1 MVGLTGVLI
10 WGAPVKLSETVR
22 QPNCFINRLTHWLHL
37 ERIIY
42 NRDAPSFIEFA
53 ALTFAVFCISPVF
66 LERKYKLLNT
76 YVPLLIKL
84 FEFF

>member
-1 MVGLTGVLI
+1 LAAFGKI
-10 WGAPVKLSETVR
+10 
-22 QPNCFINRLTHWLHL
+22 
-37 ERIIY
+37 IIY

-53 ALTFAVFCISPVF
+53 ALAFAVFCISPVS
-66 LERKYKLLNT
+66 LERNHKLLNT